1 LPIFEE
7 IDFFYLCSD
16 LPEKPERL
24 GPDAFEGVRPEP
36 RPSYPGDPSLRPLVV
51 LKYNIAKNGQKWSFF
66 DPSSFWSSELWPAEK
81 VGSPRFVGL
90 LRTAC
95 TYY

>member
-1 LPIFEE
+1 MPIFEE

-51 LKYNIAKNGQKWSFF
+51 LKYKIAKNGEKWSFF
-66 DPSSFWSSELWPAEK
+66 DPSSFL
-81 VGSPRFVGL
+81 VI
-90 LRTAC
+90 
-95 TYY
+95 